1 MYFTNAKK
9 CAQILKGSKRFLFMK
24 GIILHGGSGTRLRPL
39 TYTDVKQLLP
49 IAGKPISEY
58 ALENLIE
65 IGIRK
70 VNIVVGTV
78 GGSEVKE
85 YYGNGKK
92 WGIDISYTFQ
102 EKPMGIAHAIGLTR
116 SFVGNEDFVVML
128 GDNYLQNGISNLF
141 DDYVANRYD
150 GMLALVRVKNPTQ
163 FGVAEVRDSRIV
175 KLVEKPKEP
184 SSDLAIV
191 GVYFLKPVV
200 FDVISKL
207 QPSKRGEYE
216 ITEAYQK
223 MIDDGMNIGYSIVS
237 GWFKD
242 TGTLEDFLECNRLV
256 LDKIKVNE
264 GEVFQDLNVAG
275 RVSVSPDVIISS
287 NSRVLGPCFIG
298 PGTRIESSYIGP
310 YTSIGSNCTIRGA
323 EVEDSII
330 MDRAAIELSS
340 GIRIRQSLIGPSV
353 TVYARDIQTR
363 TLKLLLGRDSK
374 VEL

>member
-1 MYFTNAKK
+1 
-9 CAQILKGSKRFLFMK
+9 
-24 GIILHGGSGTRLRPL
+24 
-39 TYTDVKQLLP
+39 
-49 IAGKPISEY
+49 
-58 ALENLIE
+58 
-65 IGIRK
+65 
-70 VNIVVGTV
+70 
-78 GGSEVKE
+78 
-85 YYGNGKK
+85 
-92 WGIDISYTFQ
+92 
-102 EKPMGIAHAIGLTR
+102 
-116 SFVGNEDFVVML
+116 
-128 GDNYLQNGISNLF
+128 
-141 DDYVANRYD
+141 
-150 GMLALVRVKNPTQ
+150 
-163 FGVAEVRDSRIV
+163 
-175 KLVEKPKEP
+175 
-184 SSDLAIV
+184 
-191 GVYFLKPVV
+191 V